1 MSSPEVEDNRR
12 TLASD
17 MRRAWLVEL
26 RRLVLAI
33 GGGWLAGYLFA
44 APHLGM
50 AVGLL
55 VLVSYH
61 FRLLYLLARWSLNP
75 QRVELPESGGVWGE
89 IFEGLYA
96 TQRRA
101 RQRKRKLASILA
113 EFQASTAA
121 LPDGAIVVTPRGH
134 IAWFNTAA
142 QGLLGLR
149 SPQDIGARINNLI
162 RHPGFQRYVEQ
173 GDFSKDVQLPS
184 PLNAQYTLNLRLIP
198 YGNGQRLLIVRD
210 VSEHQRLDRMRRD
223 FVANASHEL
232 RTPLTVLSGYIEM
245 MHGEAGRSD
254 SALASW
260 GAPLG
265 EMRGQLGRME
275 HLIGDLLKLARLES
289 DTPAPRNE
297 PIDMAK
303 LLHDALRQAET
314 LSRGVHRFESE
325 IDADVLLYG
334 RESELQSIAIN
345 LLSNAVRY
353 SPDGGTIQ
361 VEWRTA
367 RASGSDYP
375 LLRVKDSGIGIEADA
390 IPRLTERFFRVD
402 VGRSRATGGTGLG
415 LAIVKHALEHHE
427 AELTVESEPGEGSVF
442 VCHFPA
448 YRLHQVRQQRRAG

>member
-1 MSSPEVEDNRR
+1 MNAEVEDNRR

-26 RRLVLAI
+26 RRLLFAV
-33 GGGWLAGYLFA
+33 GGGWLVGFLFS

-50 AVGLL
+50 AAGLL
-55 VLVSYH
+55 LLVSFH
-61 FRLLYLLARWSLNP
+61 LRLLYLLARWSLNP
-75 QRVELPESGGVWGE
+75 HRVELPESGGVWGE

-173 GDFSKDVQLPS
+173 ADFSKDVQLPS

-245 MHGEAGRSD
+245 MHGEAGRPD
-254 SALASW
+254 SALAAWS
-260 GAPLG
+260 APLG

-297 PIDMAK
+297 VIDMEK
-303 LLHDALRQAET
+303 LLLDAVRQAQT
-314 LSRGVHRFESE
+314 LSRGAHHFDSA
-325 IDADVLLYG
+325 IDETLLLYG

-353 SPDGGTIQ
+353 SPDGGSIRL
-361 VEWRTA
+361 EWRTA
-367 RASGSDYP
+367 REGGSEYP
-375 LLRVKDSGIGIEADA
+375 LLRVEDSGIGIEAES

-427 AELTVESEPGEGSVF
+427 AELSVTSEPGEGSAF
-442 VCHFPA
+442 SCHFPS
-448 YRLHQVRQQRRAG
+448 YRLYREGEQRRVG